1 MSDELK
7 PCPFC
12 GCTDVYSDPDT
23 CRIFGERTGYNYAV
37 ACSNCEAVSLGC
49 ETLEGAVEEW
59 NTRAQLIPAVKPLV
73 WEDYPAD
80 DGPVMSKS
88 VALHGTYFIVDDTD
102 DFSGLYV
109 QLISHDKAQWWQ
121 HVRSTC
127 ETLVENVHSVDLG
140 PLKAA
145 AQADH
150 DARLRA
156 SLDMTDPADEVTHLR
171 AQLAAAEAKLAKV
184 EAYAEELDQELRD
197 TQDRANAFATK
208 EYYTEMRAERAEAKN
223 KKLALELLAAQGQAA
238 DAINDRLA
246 FGERVRKKAI
256 RLIDLLSLGR
266 SHSAH
271 KAMVQAIR
279 AIDLDALAEGDE

>member
-1 MSDELK
+1 MDDPVKQAIAELH
-7 PCPFC
+7 
-12 GCTDVYSDPDT
+12 DVVRCRCSEAYKARGMHDPD
-23 CRIFGERTGYNYAV
+23 CECDSADAV
-37 ACSNCEAVSLGC
+37 NV
-49 ETLEGAVEEW
+49 VE
-59 NTRAQLIPAVKPLV
+59 
-73 WEDYPAD
+73 
-80 DGPVMSKS
+80 S
-88 VALHGTYFIVDDTD
+88 
-102 DFSGLYV
+102 
-109 QLISHDKAQWWQ
+109 
-121 HVRSTC
+121 
-127 ETLVENVHSVDLG
+127 
-140 PLKAA
+140 
-145 AQADH
+145 
-150 DARLRA
+150 
-156 SLDMTDPADEVTHLR
+156 EVTHLR

-238 DAINDRLA
+238 DAINDKLA